1 MKCPGLSCNSHNVTS
16 QRKYKTTSDT
26 NRKKYSGM
34 NIDRRRYVC
43 NDCGRSFHTIEMIE
57 EDFDKGQIV
66 NPLTEL
72 SSRVR

>member
-1 MKCPGLSCNSHNVTS
+1 MKCPGLSCNSHDVTS
-16 QRKYKTTSDT
+16 QRKYKTTSDI

-34 NIDRRRYVC
+34 NIDRRRYTC
-43 NDCGRSFHTIEMIE
+43 NTCGRSFHTIEQIE
-57 EDFDKGQIV
+57 EDFEKNQIT